1 MRFPLVVILAL
12 IGAGS
17 LASGAGMPLTTHEIS
32 LMLRSGY
39 SSDAVIREL
48 SARHFADTFDS
59 ATEQQLAKA
68 GASPTLLDALR
79 TGSFRASTQEI
90 AAAEQKRA
98 TQEELIA
105 KERSATTQNDD
116 SHGQTDSRSKSPSTA
131 NRVNQVYQLV
141 KGDLVRYRQ
150 GTISHFDD
158 EQLEQKKYFLFF
170 FSANWSQAGRKLTPM
185 LIEYYNRVTAQH
197 PEVEVIFFS
206 ADRSQFGMET
216 YLSQSNM
223 PWPAVDFS
231 KIASKAAAMETKLI
245 NDIPALV
252 LVSSTGQIVSQTG
265 SGDKPKTAEQVL
277 ADLDGILA
285 GGQPKQVATSR

>member
-1 MRFPLVVILAL
+1 
-12 IGAGS
+12 
-17 LASGAGMPLTTHEIS
+17 MPLTTHDVS

-48 SARHFADTFDS
+48 STRHFADTFDS
-59 ATEQQLAKA
+59 GTEQQLTKA
-68 GASPTLLDALR
+68 GASQALLDALR

-98 TQEELIA
+98 TQEELTQA
-105 KERSATTQNDD
+105 ARERSAATQNDD
-116 SHGQTDSRSKSPSTA
+116 SHGQADSRPKSPSA
-131 NRVNQVYQLV
+131 GNRVNQVYQLV

-150 GTISHFDD
+150 GSISHFDD

-185 LIEYYNRVTAQH
+185 LIQYYNRVTAQH

-223 PWPAVDFS
+223 PWPAVDFP
-231 KIASKAAAMETKLI
+231 KIANKAAAMDTKLI
-245 NDIPALV
+245 NDIPALL
-252 LVSSTGQIVSQTG
+252 LVSATGQIVSQTG

-277 ADLDGILA
+277 ADLDAILA